1 MLDYYLRPNAIAN
14 LHKSC
19 ERNKIDIK
27 INKQTVENCGP
38 INNII
43 DETNAERTKLW
54 RQKEKKKSK
63 KQQKKT
69 KREIQKEEKEK
80 GKGKMKEKNEEKQK
94 TKRGKN
100 EK

>member
-54 RQKEKKKSK
+54 RQKVEISKRLRVEKIKS
-63 KQQKKT
+63 QIPE
-69 KREIQKEEKEK
+69 RL
-80 GKGKMKEKNEEKQK
+80 KNP
-94 TKRGKN
+94 
-100 EK
+100 